1 MATEIQLRL
10 VTEGLEKA
18 QKDIDRLEKSIQKT
32 KEQAGQLND
41 EGKALDGVFSA
52 FGSNAVSDFKN
63 LRKSGSDLIKNF
75 GKLRKT
81 GIKGLITGFRG
92 LKTAIASTGI
102 GLLLTLIPDIVE
114 AFKNWASSTEELE
127 RAALAANKAL
137 DEQRLIGQNILA
149 NFDTE
154 TQLIKLRG
162 TDAVELANRELERL
176 KLRDKQLQESFDLRN
191 EKVLE
196 QEKLEKETG
205 ERNNELTKR
214 LNADAE
220 RLLAEQAQFERD
232 LIVAQEALKAAE
244 FDAEKQR
251 LTEVENER
259 RENARKAQE
268 RADAEKAR
276 LEELQLLRQQAR
288 QRELEEEQQF
298 EAKLEQMEEEA
309 FLRTLTDEEREVL
322 AVQDKYFQLITEA
335 EQFGMDTAFLEEEQ
349 QLALQEI
356 RDRFA
361 QERRD
366 KEQTNREE
374 RQKELDAE
382 FKQEADNAK
391 AIAEANESLQDAKL
405 DAIKGGV
412 EAGKALAGEN
422 EQVQN
427 AFFIAEKAV
436 AAGEV
441 IINAIREKAENAVQA
456 QAFGSAFGAAAPAV
470 TAAMLAKLNSGTNL
484 RMGASLATLA
494 ATTFAKFK
502 NGGGG
507 AAGSSGGGGA
517 GGVSVGTPQ
526 QQTLTPITGQ
536 GINTSGASQPV
547 QAFVIGQDI
556 TNQQALDSELRLRST
571 L

>member
-1 MATEIQLRL
+1 MATEIAIR
-10 VTEGLEKA
+10 VSTEGADKA
-18 QKDIDRLEKSIQKT
+18 IKEVDRLGDSINKT
-32 KEQAGQLND
+32 KNSANEMSQSVD
-41 EGKALDGVFSA
+41 ALDGVFNS
-52 FGSNAVSDFKN
+52 FGVNAIGQFKS
-63 LRKSGSDLIKNF
+63 LQSSGSSLLKNF
-75 GKLRKT
+75 GTLRKK
-81 GIKGLITGFRG
+81 GIKGLITGFKG

-102 GLLLTLIPDIVE
+102 GLLLTLLPDLINAIGNFMRGTDLAARSLNHLNNVM
-114 AFKNWASSTEELE
+114 AKQSKLNS
-127 RAALAANKAL
+127 AALADFDQMATIEAIRGQTEQERIKRM
-137 DEQRLIGQNILA
+137 DERLM
-149 NFDTE
+149 
-154 TQLIKLRG
+154 
-162 TDAVELANRELERL
+162 LER
-176 KLRDKQLQESFDLRN
+176 KQLTQEAARLGQAVHLAKQIKDN
-191 EKVLE
+191 EKREEALTKAREERDASNARIDQIDRERKIVAARLQAQIDKE
-196 QEKLEKETG
+196 EEARNAELEKEAE
-205 ERNNELTKR
+205 ER
-214 LNADAE
+214 
-220 RLLAEQAQFERD
+220 
-232 LIVAQEALKAAE
+232 
-244 FDAEKQR
+244 
-251 LTEVENER
+251 
-259 RENARKAQE
+259 ARKAQE

-288 QRELEEEQQF
+288 QRELQEEQDFQ
-298 EAKLEQMEEEA
+298 AQLEQMEEEA
-309 FLRTLTDEEREVL
+309 FLRTLSDEEREVL
-322 AVQDKYFQLITEA
+322 AVQDKYFQLLTEA

-356 RDRFA
+356 RDRFE

-366 KEQTNREE
+366 KEQANSEI

-382 FKQEADNAK
+382 FKQQADQAK

-405 DAIKGGV
+405 DAIKGGI

-470 TAAMLAKLNSGTNL
+470 TAAMLAKLNAGTNL

-507 AAGSSGGGGA
+507 ASGSAGGGGVRA
-517 GGVSVGTPQ
+517 VSVGTPQ
-526 QQTLTPITGQ
+526 QQTLTPITGESIDTT
-536 GINTSGASQPV
+536 GVVQPV
-547 QAFVIGQDI
+547 QAYVIGQDI